1 MSMTRSAWPSS
12 WPYTSQRFV
21 WMSYAAISLPKN
33 LQGQVS
39 RGKFS
44 LMVYLTLEQ
53 PFLLPN
59 PVASPGHACPQEK
72 CVMKATMTSWL
83 TLHLERMV
91 SYIAPLHSWLSCMQ
105 LRLAVIE
112 KFKSV

>member
-33 LQGQVS
+33 LQGQGVEVI
-39 RGKFS
+39 S
-44 LMVYLTLEQ
+44 LVYLNLEQ
-53 PFLLPN
+53 PFPLPY
-59 PVASPGHACPQEK
+59 PVAFPGHAYPQQE

-83 TLHLERMV
+83 TSHLQRMA
-91 SYIAPLHSWLSCMQ
+91 SYMAPAPVLTVLYAAAIGCH
-105 LRLAVIE
+105 
-112 KFKSV
+112 